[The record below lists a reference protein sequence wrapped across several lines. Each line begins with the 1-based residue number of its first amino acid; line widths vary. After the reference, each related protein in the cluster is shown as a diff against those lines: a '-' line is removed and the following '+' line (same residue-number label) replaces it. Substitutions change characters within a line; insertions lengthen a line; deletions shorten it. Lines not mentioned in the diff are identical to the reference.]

1 MFFVLVPSVPIKNEA
16 TGENFQMTPT
26 AHLEDEEHIKAAR

>member
-16 TGENFQMTPT
+16 TGKDFDMTPT
-26 AHLEDEEHIKAAR
+26 THLEDEEHMKAAQ